1 MDARVTL
8 LTYHPALVGPR
19 HELVSGSRTF
29 RGEPHKA
36 LVHEGQMLHPRVAR
50 GDLRIHQCQAVLLRR
65 VVVLLHMLHDTPGR
79 GREDSAMLHAV
90 QLVDVTEIASSY
102 KLGSGV

>member
-1 MDARVTL
+1 
-8 LTYHPALVGPR
+8 
-19 HELVSGSRTF
+19 
-29 RGEPHKA
+29 
-36 LVHEGQMLHPRVAR
+36 MLHPRVAR